1 MSEHNDKYIY
11 EYPKGYIEV
20 LKKCLPSLEHSP
32 VTSFGIRDAQHIG
45 YTVKNHNTSLYSF
58 NIYEFIFR
66 LNNILVEKNITFSL
80 VYPYKDA
87 KEMILTTHYF
97 RKTETKDIKKFKGS
111 KRKQS
116 LRIQDV
122 IDTLI
127 KMYLLESKRE
137 EKSL

>member
-11 EYPKGYIEV
+11 EYPKEFITV
-20 LKKCLPSLEHSP
+20 LKKCLPSLEHSS
-32 VTSFGIRDAQHIG
+32 VTSFGIVNNKHLG
-45 YTVKNHNTSLYSF
+45 YTIGKDHTNYSF

-66 LNNILVEKNITFSL
+66 LNNIMVEKNITFSL

-87 KEMILTTHYF
+87 REMILTTHYF
-97 RKTETKDIKKFKGS
+97 RKTETKEIKKIKSS

-116 LRIQDV
+116 VRIQDV

-137 EKSL
+137 EKLL

>member
-1 MSEHNDKYIY
+1 
-11 EYPKGYIEV
+11 
-20 LKKCLPSLEHSP
+20 
-32 VTSFGIRDAQHIG
+32 
-45 YTVKNHNTSLYSF
+45 
-58 NIYEFIFR
+58 
-66 LNNILVEKNITFSL
+66 
-80 VYPYKDA
+80 
-87 KEMILTTHYF
+87 MILTTHYF
-97 RKTETKDIKKFKGS
+97 RKTETKEIKKIKSS

>member
-11 EYPKGYIEV
+11 EYPKEFITV

-45 YTVKNHNTSLYSF
+45 YTVGKDEMVSTF
-58 NIYEFIFR
+58 NMYEFIFR
-66 LNNILVEKNITFSL
+66 LNNIMVEKNITFSL

-87 KEMILTTHYF
+87 REMILTTHYF
-97 RKTETKDIKKFKGS
+97 RKTETKEIKKIKSS